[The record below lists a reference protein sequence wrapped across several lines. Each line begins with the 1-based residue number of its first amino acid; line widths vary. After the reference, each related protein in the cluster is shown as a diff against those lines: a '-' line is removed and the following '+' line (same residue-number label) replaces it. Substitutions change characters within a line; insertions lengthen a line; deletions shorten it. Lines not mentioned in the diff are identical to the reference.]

1 MHCTNKLRK
10 PTDFHKLPSTLA
22 RLTLASSP
30 LPPPPL
36 QVCGVNQVIKI
47 YMPPD
52 ERQIWDPTHG
62 LVSLKGTG
70 RRTLLADGANLM
82 EIMACPDVDHTKTVC
97 NDVMEV
103 RGKEG
108 KEETEEADLSYRF
121 RREARRR

>member
-1 MHCTNKLRK
+1 MSPP
-10 PTDFHKLPSTLA
+10 PTSQPCPDFLCLFLSFP
-22 RLTLASSP
+22 P
-30 LPPPPL
+30 LLPPPL

-103 RGKEG
+103 RGV
-108 KEETEEADLSYRF
+108 
-121 RREARRR
+121 RRKRRQHQAGSCRQWGHVSVGAGGC

>member
-1 MHCTNKLRK
+1 
-10 PTDFHKLPSTLA
+10 
-22 RLTLASSP
+22 
-30 LPPPPL
+30 
-36 QVCGVNQVIKI
+36 VNQVIKI

-103 RGKEG
+103 RGKEDKG
-108 KEETEEADLSYRF
+108 RGGLGGGWRLRACCLV
-121 RREARRR
+121 A